1 MIEQASQKLMVMLLL
16 FSVGVA
22 GAVTYAA
29 TRTASS
35 SARPAAGGEQTGT
48 GTVVGGNGAQSPS
61 PQPGG
66 PGKGSPQ
73 GPNGVFY
80 ISGQVSGL
88 VPGAPSTLPLRIENP
103 NPWPIQVL
111 TLDTGVGA
119 PAGSPCPASTLTVGK
134 YTYTNG
140 ARISA
145 PARGTVVVDVPV
157 ELADSVTQDQSGCP
171 GSSFPLTFT
180 GTAVKTTR

>member
-1 MIEQASQKLMVMLLL
+1 MIDRTRQRLIVLLL
-16 FSVGVA
+16 FFFVGVA
-22 GAVTYAA
+22 GAVTYATNNAAPKKA
-29 TRTASS
+29 T
-35 SARPAAGGEQTGT
+35 PAADGEQTGT
-48 GTVVGGNGAQSPS
+48 GTVVGGNGPQSPS

-66 PGKGSPQ
+66 PGNAQ

-88 VPGAPSTLPLRIENP
+88 IPGAPSTLPLTIENP

-111 TLDTGVGA
+111 TLDTGVNA
-119 PAGSPCPASTLTVGK
+119 PASSPCPASTLTVGN
-134 YTYTNG
+134 YTYSSG
-140 ARISA
+140 AKISA
-145 PARGTVVVDVPV
+145 PARGTVVVNVPV

>member
-1 MIEQASQKLMVMLLL
+1 MIEQTRQRLMVLLLL
-16 FSVGVA
+16 FFVGVA

-29 TRTASS
+29 TNESPRKAT
-35 SARPAAGGEQTGT
+35 PAADGQQTGT
-48 GTVVGGNGAQSPS
+48 GTVVGGNGPQSPS

-66 PGKGSPQ
+66 PGKGNPQ

-88 VPGAPSTLPLRIENP
+88 IPGAPSTLPLTIENP

-111 TLDTGVGA
+111 TLDTGVSA
-119 PAGSPCPASTLTVGK
+119 PAGSPCPASTLNVGE

-140 ARISA
+140 AKISA
-145 PARGTVVVDVPV
+145 PARGTVVVNVPV

>member
-1 MIEQASQKLMVMLLL
+1 MIEQTRQRLIVLLLL
-16 FSVGVA
+16 FFVGVA
-22 GAVTYAA
+22 GAVTYAVA
-29 TRTASS
+29 PSGEK
-35 SARPAAGGEQTGT
+35 ARPAATGGQTGT
-48 GTVVGGNGAQSPS
+48 GTVVGGNPQSPS

-66 PGKGSPQ
+66 PGNPQ

-80 ISGQVSGL
+80 ISGQVTGL
-88 VPGAPSTLPLRIENP
+88 MPGAPSTLPLTIENP

-111 TLDTGVGA
+111 TLDTGVSA
-119 PAGSPCPASTLTVGK
+119 PAGSPCPASTLTVGT

-140 ARISA
+140 AKISA

-157 ELADSVTQDQSGCP
+157 ELADSTTQDQTGCR